1 MVREDRPRP
10 ERVLTPVPRLQS
22 RLNQPRDLLVP
33 QPAVTVAGVQ
43 FLFQSLGDPTTQR
56 CIIAAFRLIRC
67 LFLSL
72 DRLEL
77 IRPERISQTED
88 HPVRAHRTG
97 RRSRVT
103 TAGAG
108 LRLGGWTARRGTICR
123 TVGCRCCL
131 HGL

>member
-10 ERVLTPVPRLQS
+10 ERVLTPVTRLQS

-77 IRPERISQTED
+77 IRSRKGTTHELRPE
-88 HPVRAHRTG
+88 PPP
-97 RRSRVT
+97 T
-103 TAGAG
+103 TAPKAEYPDFA
-108 LRLGGWTARRGTICR
+108 ARRRALKMPMMTKAQREQLDKLIAGE
-123 TVGCRCCL
+123 
-131 HGL
+131 